1 MSTYEIL
8 SLPLLAAKLTG
19 QGFYLIYIVAS
30 DTQHMSTSSDP
41 FDVMIKMFEEK
52 KSILIRKNQELQK
65 LSGAAEIS
73 EYKRLANDILRNHTL
88 TTYSILSFLQ
98 MSVIGEAAR
107 QSQISVL
114 KHIIVQLQEVKN
126 NPEMMRNI
134 NESFDKYN
142 EYLERYSYLSGFEM

>member
-1 MSTYEIL
+1 
-8 SLPLLAAKLTG
+8 
-19 QGFYLIYIVAS
+19 
-30 DTQHMSTSSDP
+30 MSTSSDP
-41 FDVMIKMFEEK
+41 FNAMIKMFEEK

-65 LSGAAEIS
+65 LSGAAEVS

-98 MSVIGEAAR
+98 MSVMGEAAR
-107 QSQISVL
+107 QSQINVL

-126 NPEMMRNI
+126 NPEMMRSI

-142 EYLERYSYLSGFEM
+142 EFLERYSYLSGFKM

>member
-19 QGFYLIYIVAS
+19 QGFYLIYIVTS

-107 QSQISVL
+107 QSQIAVL
-114 KHIIVQLQEVKN
+114 KDIIVQLQEVKN
-126 NPEMMRNI
+126 NPEMMRYI
-134 NESFDKYN
+134 DESFDKYN
-142 EYLERYSYLSGFEM
+142 KYLERYSYLSGFKV

>member
-1 MSTYEIL
+1 
-8 SLPLLAAKLTG
+8 
-19 QGFYLIYIVAS
+19 
-30 DTQHMSTSSDP
+30 MSTSSDP
-41 FDVMIKMFEEK
+41 FNAMIKMFEEK

-65 LSGAAEIS
+65 LSGAAEVS

-98 MSVIGEAAR
+98 MSVMGEAAR
-107 QSQISVL
+107 QSQINVL

-126 NPEMMRNI
+126 NPEMMRSI

-142 EYLERYSYLSGFEM
+142 EFLERHSYLSGFKM